1 MATGFDTPLGG
12 LALEMAYRNQQA
24 KKKAA
29 DQNAYEQSL
38 VNKRLAPYGGDIA
51 DYQDV
56 WNRGYGGAMNAAQ
69 SQAQALQDYW
79 TGLPELLTA
88 AATEDQR
95 TGGGSSSTSPSGYPQ
110 SSTTYDPKAL
120 TDYIAR
126 MINRLPPALVG
137 NTAANWRAAA
147 SGMPRPDAIGTP
159 RRRLR

>member
-1 MATGFDTPLGG
+1 METGFDTPLGG

-56 WNRGYGGAMNAAQ
+56 WNRGYSGAMNAAQ

-79 TGLPELLTA
+79 VGLPELLTA
-88 AATEDQR
+88 AALEGQPTG
-95 TGGGSSSTSPSGYPQ
+95 GGGSSAPSVMYPTTPAPARVPYQPYTPSPATRPSPDVIDRPVFG
-110 SSTTYDPKAL
+110 T
-120 TDYIAR
+120 
-126 MINRLPPALVG
+126 
-137 NTAANWRAAA
+137 RA
-147 SGMPRPDAIGTP
+147 GGPTVRV
-159 RRRLR
+159 RRLTPITVRQGR